1 MCLFFT
7 NIYKMKYIK
16 ILGIAYLALQLQAC
30 SKSESDSTEIAIAP
44 VVEKPEKIQ
53 EDAYAFPG
61 AQGFGQFT
69 TGGRGG
75 KVLFVTNLND
85 SGIGSLRAAVEAS
98 GSRIVIFK
106 VSGNISLKSTLKIG
120 NPNITIAG
128 QSAPGDGICIKDY
141 PVSVQTG
148 NVIIRYVRFRMGDLA
163 QQEADALGGR
173 FNKNIIVD
181 HCSMSWS
188 SDECVSFYANENT
201 TLQWSIISESLKT
214 SVHVKGSHGYGGVW
228 GGKNASFHHNLLAHH
243 DSRNP
248 RLGEEAG
255 KAFALT
261 DLVDLRNNVVYNWS
275 GNSCYGGEAMN
286 VNIVNCYY
294 KPGPATSKTD
304 RIISIDKNKIV
315 GTEVYDIWG
324 KFYINGNVIEGNTN
338 VSNNNWDYGV
348 YNQFHSSYGT
358 VTESDKKNMKLDVPL
373 NIKGNVT
380 THTAPVAYER
390 VLKYVGANF
399 VRDAVDTRIIE
410 NVKNKTY
417 SFEGSNGGT
426 KGMIDSQNDVGGWPD
441 LKSTT
446 PPVDSDND
454 GMPDAWEIE
463 KKLNSNIANAN
474 GRDLSSAYDNVEVY
488 LNSIVMDV
496 NAGQY
501 D

>member
-1 MCLFFT
+1 
-7 NIYKMKYIK
+7 MKYIK
-16 ILGIAYLALQLQAC
+16 ILGLVFLTFQIQAC
-30 SKSESDSTEIAIAP
+30 SKSENDVP
-44 VVEKPEKIQ
+44 VTPEPVAEKPIKIQ

-75 KVLFVTNLND
+75 AVLFVTNLND
-85 SGIGSLRAAVEAS
+85 AGPGSLRAAVEAS
-98 GSRIVIFK
+98 GSRIVVFK
-106 VSGNISLKSTLKIG
+106 VSGTISLKSTLKII

-128 QSAPGDGICIKDY
+128 QSAPGDGICLRDY
-141 PVSVQTG
+141 PVTVQTG
-148 NVIIRYVRFRMGDLA
+148 NVIVRYIRFRMGDETM
-163 QQEADALGGR
+163 QEGDAFGGR

-188 SDECVSFYANENT
+188 TDECVSFYANENT
-201 TLQWSIISESLKT
+201 TVQWSIISESLRN
-214 SVHVKGSHGYGGVW
+214 SVHAKGAHGYGGVW

-261 DLVDLRNNVVYNWS
+261 DLTDLRNNVVYNWG

-294 KPGPATSKTD
+294 KPGPVTSKTD
-304 RIISIDKNKIV
+304 RILSIDKNKIV

-324 KFYINGNVIEGNTN
+324 KFYVNGNYVEGNINAT
-338 VSNNNWDYGV
+338 NNNWDYGV
-348 YNQFHSSYGT
+348 YNQFHSSYG
-358 VTESDKKNMKLDVPL
+358 VVSDADKLKMKVNTPHD
-373 NIKGNVT
+373 IKGNVT
-380 THTAPVAYER
+380 THTAQIAYER
-390 VLKYVGANF
+390 VLKYGGANL
-399 VRDAVDTRIIE
+399 VRDAVDLRIID

-417 SFEGSNGGT
+417 TFEGTNGST
-426 KGMIDSQNDVGGWPD
+426 KGIIDSQGDVGGWPV

-446 PPVDSDND
+446 PPLDTDND
-454 GMPDAWEIE
+454 GMPDVWEIE
-463 KKLNSNIANAN
+463 KKLNPNVKNANAK
-474 GRDLSSAYDNVEVY
+474 DLSSAYDNIEVY
-488 LNSIVMDV
+488 LNSIVKEV

>member
-1 MCLFFT
+1 
-7 NIYKMKYIK
+7 MKSIK
-16 ILGIAYLALQLQAC
+16 TIGIAFLAFQLQAC
-30 SKSESDSTEIAIAP
+30 TKNDGDVQAT
-44 VVEKPEKIQ
+44 VVESPVKIQ
-53 EDAYAFPG
+53 EEAYAFPG

-75 KVLFVTNLND
+75 AVLFVTNLND
-85 SGIGSLRAAVEAS
+85 TGPGSLRAAIEAS
-98 GSRIVIFK
+98 GSRIVVFK
-106 VSGNISLKSTLKIG
+106 VSGTISLKSTLKII

-141 PVSVQTG
+141 PVTVQAG
-148 NVIIRYVRFRMGDLA
+148 NVIVRYIRFRMGDEAL
-163 QQEADALGGR
+163 QEGDAFGGR

-188 SDECVSFYANENT
+188 TDECVSFYANENT
-201 TLQWSIISESLKT
+201 TVQWSIISESLKN
-214 SVHVKGSHGYGGVW
+214 SVHLKGAHGYGGVW

-261 DLVDLRNNVVYNWS
+261 DLTDLRNNVIYNWG

-294 KPGPATSKTD
+294 KPGPITAKTD
-304 RIISIDKNKIV
+304 RILSIDKNKIL

-324 KFYINGNVIEGNTN
+324 KFYVSGNYVEGNSNAT
-338 VSNNNWDYGV
+338 NNNWDYGV
-348 YNQFHSSYGT
+348 YNQFHSSYG
-358 VTESDKKNMKLDVPL
+358 VVSDADKKNLKLDAPL
-373 NIKGNVT
+373 DIKGNVT
-380 THTAPVAYER
+380 THTALMAYER
-390 VLKYVGANF
+390 VLKYGGANL
-399 VRDAVDTRIIE
+399 VRDDVDARIID
-410 NVKNKTY
+410 NVKNKSY

-426 KGMIDSQNDVGGWPD
+426 KGMIDSQSDVGGWPE

-446 PPVDSDND
+446 PPLDTDND
-454 GMPDAWEIE
+454 GMPDAWETE
-463 KKLNSNIANAN
+463 KKLNPNVKNAN
-474 GRDLSSAYDNVEVY
+474 GKDLSSAYDNIEVY
-488 LNSIVMDV
+488 LNGIVKEV
-496 NAGQY
+496 NSGQY

>member
-1 MCLFFT
+1 V
-7 NIYKMKYIK
+7 
-16 ILGIAYLALQLQAC
+16 
-30 SKSESDSTEIAIAP
+30 P
-44 VVEKPEKIQ
+44 VVEKPIKIQ

-61 AQGFGQFT
+61 AQGFGQFA

-75 KVLFVTNLND
+75 TVLFVTNLND
-85 SGIGSLRAAVEAS
+85 AGTGSLRAAVEAS

-106 VSGNISLKSTLKIG
+106 VSGTISLKSTLKIM

-128 QSAPGDGICIKDY
+128 QSAPGDGICLRDY
-141 PVSVQTG
+141 PVTIQTS
-148 NVIIRYVRFRMGDLA
+148 NVIVRYIRFRMGDVA
-163 QQEADALGGR
+163 MQEGDAFGGR

-188 SDECVSFYANENT
+188 TDECVSFYANENT
-201 TLQWSIISESLKT
+201 TLQWSIISESLRT
-214 SVHVKGSHGYGGVW
+214 SVHAKGSHGYGGVW

-261 DLVDLRNNVVYNWS
+261 DLTDLRNNVVYNWG

-294 KPGPATSKTD
+294 KPGPVTTKTD
-304 RIISIDKNKIV
+304 RIISIDKNKIA
-315 GTEVYDIWG
+315 GTEVFDIWG
-324 KFYINGNVIEGNTN
+324 KFYINGNFVEGSTA
-338 VSNNNWDYGV
+338 VSNNNWDFGV
-348 YNQFHSSYGT
+348 YNQFHSSYGVVST
-358 VTESDKKNMKLDVPL
+358 TDKINMKLDAPHD
-373 NIKGNVT
+373 IKGNVT
-380 THTAPVAYER
+380 THTAQIAYER
-390 VLKYVGANF
+390 VLKYGGANL

-410 NVKNKTY
+410 NVKNKSY
-417 SFEGSNGGT
+417 SFEGSKGST
-426 KGMIDSQNDVGGWPD
+426 KGIIDSQADVGGWPE

-446 PPVDSDND
+446 PPLDTDGD
-454 GMPDAWEIE
+454 GMPDVWETE
-463 KKLNSNIANAN
+463 KKLDPKVKNAS
-474 GRDLSSAYDNVEVY
+474 GKDLSSAYDNIEVY
-488 LNSIVMDV
+488 LNGIVKEV

>member
-1 MCLFFT
+1 
-7 NIYKMKYIK
+7 MKYIK
-16 ILGIAYLALQLQAC
+16 ILGFVFLTFQMYSC
-30 SKSESDSTEIAIAP
+30 SKNDNDVPITEP
-44 VVEKPEKIQ
+44 VVGEKPIKIQ
-53 EDAYAFPG
+53 EEAYAFPG

-75 KVLFVTNLND
+75 TVLFVTNLND
-85 SGIGSLRAAVEAS
+85 AGPGSLRAAVEAS
-98 GSRIVIFK
+98 GSRIVVFK
-106 VSGNISLKSTLKIG
+106 VSGTISLKSALKFM

-141 PVSVQTG
+141 PVTIQTS
-148 NVIIRYVRFRMGDLA
+148 NVIVRYIRFRMGDVA
-163 QQEADALGGR
+163 MQEGDAFGGR

-188 SDECVSFYANENT
+188 TDECVSFYANENT
-201 TLQWSIISESLKT
+201 TLQWSIISESLRT
-214 SVHVKGSHGYGGVW
+214 SVHAKGSHGYGGVW

-261 DLVDLRNNVVYNWS
+261 DLTDLRNNVVYNWG

-294 KPGPATSKTD
+294 KPGPVTSKTD
-304 RIISIDKNKIV
+304 RILSIDKNKIV
-315 GTEVYDIWG
+315 GTEVYNIWG
-324 KFYINGNVIEGNTN
+324 KFYVNGNYVEGNVNAT
-338 VSNNNWDYGV
+338 NNNWDYGV
-348 YNQFHSSYGT
+348 YNQFHSSYG
-358 VTESDKKNMKLDVPL
+358 VVSDADKKNMKLDIPL
-373 NIKGNVT
+373 DIKENVT
-380 THTAPVAYER
+380 THTAQIAYER
-390 VLKYVGANF
+390 VLKYGGANL
-399 VRDAVDTRIIE
+399 VRDAVDTRIID
-410 NVKNKTY
+410 NVKNKAY
-417 SFEGSNGGT
+417 SFEGSNGST
-426 KGMIDSQNDVGGWPD
+426 KGIIDSQADVGGWPE

-446 PPVDSDND
+446 PPLDTDGD

-463 KKLNSNIANAN
+463 KKLDPKVKNAN
-474 GRDLSSAYDNVEVY
+474 GKDLSSAYDNIEVY
-488 LNSIVMDV
+488 LNDIVKVV

>member
-1 MCLFFT
+1 
-7 NIYKMKYIK
+7 MKHTK
-16 ILGIAYLALQLQAC
+16 ILGIAFLAFQLQAC
-30 SKSESDSTEIAIAP
+30 SKSESDTAVIVPKPEP
-44 VVEKPEKIQ
+44 VVEKPIKVQ
-53 EDAYAFPG
+53 EDAFAFPG
-61 AQGFGQFT
+61 AQGFGQAT

-75 KVLFVTNLND
+75 KLLFVTNLND
-85 SGIGSLRAAVEAS
+85 AGTGSLRAAVEAT
-98 GSRIVIFK
+98 GSRIVVFK
-106 VSGNISLKSTLKIG
+106 VSGNISLKSTLKIS
-120 NPNITIAG
+120 NPDITIAG

-141 PVSVQTG
+141 PVSVQTS
-148 NVIIRYVRFRMGDLA
+148 NVIIRYIRFRMGDLA

-173 FNKNIIVD
+173 FNRNIIVD

-214 SVHVKGSHGYGGVW
+214 SVHVKGAHGYGGVW

-261 DLVDLRNNVVYNWS
+261 DLVDLRNNVIYNWS

-294 KPGPATSKTD
+294 KPGPATGKTD
-304 RIISIDKNKIV
+304 RIISIDKNKNV
-315 GTEVYDIWG
+315 GTEVYNIWG
-324 KFYINGNVIEGNTN
+324 KFYINGNFVEGSPI

-348 YNQFHSSYGT
+348 YNQFHSSYG
-358 VTESDKKNMKLDVPL
+358 VVSDADKKNMKLDTPL
-373 NIKGNVT
+373 DIKGNVT
-380 THTAPVAYER
+380 THTAAIAYER
-390 VLKYVGANF
+390 VLKYVGANL
-399 VRDAVDTRIIE
+399 VRDAVDTRILD

-446 PPVDSDND
+446 PPVDTDND

-463 KKLNSNIANAN
+463 KKLNPNLANPN
-474 GRDLSSAYDNVEVY
+474 GRDLSSAYDNIEVY
-488 LNSIVMDV
+488 LNSIVKEV